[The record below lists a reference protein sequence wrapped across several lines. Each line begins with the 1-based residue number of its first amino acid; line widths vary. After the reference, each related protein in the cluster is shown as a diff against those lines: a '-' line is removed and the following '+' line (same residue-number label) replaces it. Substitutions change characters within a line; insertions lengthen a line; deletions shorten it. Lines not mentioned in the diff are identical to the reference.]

1 MPDTPLDIK
10 DETAQT
16 KNGFLV
22 LVSRLVFDEKL
33 PVRFMYKTVPEH
45 LNDTGW
51 RLFTGYESDEFL
63 ADEALNLLP
72 VPMEKIQQLDPSLTE
87 LLQYNAGTVWERTP
101 DSPKWERVYDFKIPS
116 PQSDVA
122 ITNDVDQFADITGNS
137 SCIASIQP
145 IPGHKKG

>member
-1 MPDTPLDIK
+1 MKTVIPDTTPDTRN
-10 DETAQT
+10 ETAQT

-51 RLFTGYESDEFL
+51 RLFTGYESEEFL

-72 VPMEKIQQLDPSLTE
+72 VPLEKIQQLDPSLTE

-101 DSPKWERVYDFKIPS
+101 DSPQWERVYDFKIPV
-116 PQSDVA
+116 PQSDVT
-122 ITNDVDQFADITGNS
+122 ITNDVDQFADI
-137 SCIASIQP
+137 
-145 IPGHKKG
+145 KKGE